1 MLRFHGTVHWHQP
14 STVGHLRLN
23 RHQHLSST
31 RLCHVHPRPTQDV
44 APTASP
50 RPACALKP
58 PSKRRI
64 LPSPS
69 RRERAAVAPPIH
81 PPPQTGR
88 AMAAISPMPLQ
99 ATDRAASAWKPAA
112 RIVRKPHAGTEP
124 LAASPSPS
132 PSRCRTPLA
141 LKAARAAHDGPRGM
155 LRADRS
161 IQSRL
166 RVPPCRPH
174 CRRSSTD
181 SHRCR

>member
-1 MLRFHGTVHWHQP
+1 MCYALNSVTCYDFTVLYIGISRRLLGTCA
-14 STVGHLRLN
+14 STD
-23 RHQHLSST
+23 SST
-31 RLCHVHPRPTQDV
+31 SHPRGVATSTHGPTQDV
-44 APTASP
+44 PPAASP
-50 RPACALKP
+50 RPACELEP

-112 RIVRKPHAGTEP
+112 RIARKPHAGTEP

-141 LKAARAAHDGPRGM
+141 LKATHAACDRHRG
-155 LRADRS
+155 A
-161 IQSRL
+161 
-166 RVPPCRPH
+166 P
-174 CRRSSTD
+174 
-181 SHRCR
+181 

>member
-81 PPPQTGR
+81 PPPSTGR
-88 AMAAISPMPLQ
+88 ATAAISPMPLQ
-99 ATDRAASAWKPAA
+99 AVDDAESDGWPAA
-112 RIVRKPHAGTEP
+112 RTAHKPYIGAVP
-124 LAASPSPS
+124 LATSPSEP

-141 LKAARAAHDGPRGM
+141 LKATHD
-155 LRADRS
+155 ACDR
-161 IQSRL
+161 
-166 RVPPCRPH
+166 H
-174 CRRSSTD
+174 CGAP
-181 SHRCR
+181 